1 MATKQATAAESIR
14 GYIEGLP
21 AGEPFT
27 TADVIRFG
35 TRAAVDQNLTR
46 MVRNGSIERIARGV
60 FVRPVINEY
69 VGKVSPE
76 PTKIA
81 KAVAQSSGSAIKVHG
96 AEAARQFQLSTQT
109 PMQSVYW
116 TSGPNREIKVGKT
129 RILLRHA
136 GSKKLALAG
145 TPAGTALAALWY
157 LGKEQ
162 VTPAVIEQIKSRLPE
177 SEFEALRSETRSMPA
192 WLSDAFIRFE
202 RESVTTA

>member
-1 MATKQATAAESIR
+1 METKLVTAAESIR
-14 GYIEGLP
+14 GYIEELP

-27 TADVIRFG
+27 TADLMRLG

-46 MVRNGSIERIARGV
+46 LVRNGSIERIARGV

-81 KAVAQSSGSAIKVHG
+81 EAVARSSGSVIKVHG
-96 AEAARQFQLSTQT
+96 AEAARRFQLSTQT
-109 PMQSVYW
+109 PMQPVYW
-116 TSGPNREIKVGKT
+116 TSGPNREIQVGKT
-129 RILLRHA
+129 RIRLRHA
-136 GSKKLALAG
+136 GAKKLALAG

-177 SEFEALRSETRSMPA
+177 GEFEALRLETRSMPA
-192 WLSDAFIRFE
+192 WMSDAFIRFE
-202 RESVTTA
+202 HDDVTAS